1 MEAATKSSSAGSTQ
15 GLPSAPG
22 ASGGLQ
28 LSAGSPPGLV
38 PAAGSLGQLGPAV
51 EPASARVG
59 IVSLGCA
66 KNLVDT
72 EVMAGLLGEAG
83 FSLTGDVEEAE
94 VLVVNTCGFI
104 EPAQRESVEAVL
116 ELAQLK
122 KTGKLRA
129 LVVAGCLP
137 RRFDAATV
145 ASELPEADA
154 VIGTAEVPLIADVV
168 RRVLRGERVVMA
180 EPAPSFLYHD
190 RLPRLLST
198 AGHTAYVKV
207 AEGCDHPCTFCTI
220 PRIRGPF
227 RSRPMESIEA
237 EVRRLV
243 EQGVGE
249 VVLIGQDTTLY
260 GVDLY
265 GRLALPELLRRL
277 DRTGV
282 RWVRLLYAYPAH
294 VTEELIDTM
303 AELPSVCPYLDMP
316 LQHASDRV
324 LRAMRRWGN
333 RRRYEQLIDRIRQR
347 MPQVALRTTFI
358 VGFPGETEQDV
369 EQLLDF
375 VEAVRFDHV
384 GVFTYSREQGTPAAE
399 LPEQVPAR
407 EKARRRRAV
416 MELQRRLVEQT
427 LARRVGMELDVV
439 LERSEGR
446 RGQWVGRSAF
456 QAPDVDGITRLKV
469 AAGRV
474 GQWVRARL
482 DRVDGY
488 DYLASAVVTPGG
500 L

>member
-1 MEAATKSSSAGSTQ
+1 MQASSAGATE
-15 GLPSAPG
+15 
-22 ASGGLQ
+22 
-28 LSAGSPPGLV
+28 SAGSPEAGRIAGSAGSPEPMRLCRE
-38 PAAGSLGQLGPAV
+38 PAAT
-51 EPASARVG
+51 RVG
-59 IVSLGCA
+59 IVALGCA

-72 EVMAGLLGEAG
+72 EVMAGLLAEAG
-83 FSLTGDVEEAE
+83 FSLTGDVRDAE

-104 EPAQRESVEAVL
+104 QPAQRESVEAVL
-116 ELAQLK
+116 ELARLK
-122 KTGKLRA
+122 ETGRLRA

-145 ASELPEADA
+145 AAGLPEADA

-168 RRVLRGERVVMA
+168 RQVLRGERVVMA
-180 EPAPSFLYHD
+180 QDAPSFLYHD

-198 AGHTAYVKV
+198 PRHTAYVKV

-237 EVRRLV
+237 EVRKLAER
-243 EQGVGE
+243 GVGE
-249 VVLIGQDTTLY
+249 VVLIGQDTTMY

-277 DRTGV
+277 DGTGV

-294 VTEELIDTM
+294 VTPELIDAM

-324 LRAMRRWGN
+324 LRAMRRWGS
-333 RRRYEQLIDRIRQR
+333 RRRYESLIDRIRRR
-347 MPQVALRTTFI
+347 MPHVALRTTFI
-358 VGFPGETEQDV
+358 VGFPGETEEDV
-369 EQLLDF
+369 QQLLDF

-384 GVFTYSREQGTPAAE
+384 GVFTYSREEGTPSAG
-399 LPEQVPAR
+399 LPKQVPAR

-427 LARRVGMELDVV
+427 LARRLGVELEVV
-439 LERSEGR
+439 LERPADR
-446 RGQWVGRSAF
+446 RGWWMARSAF
-456 QAPDVDGITRLKV
+456 QAPDVDGVTRLRL
-469 AAGRV
+469 AEGRA
-474 GQWVRARL
+474 GQWVRVRL
-482 DRVDGY
+482 DGVDGY
-488 DYLASAVVTPGG
+488 DYLASPVVAPQGV
-500 L
+500 